1 MPEEIQTQETSSH
14 SSMSTFLRNNYRA
27 DHIRRFGQAAG
38 TPLFDSAANK
48 AEQTR
53 FENAPKAI
61 QTGDDTRKLSH
72 TMLKADEMKLGDMQ
86 QLVLDELYK
95 IGPATNEEI
104 AQHLGL
110 PINHVVGRTFELR
123 QFGLVVSAGK
133 RKCSVTGN
141 IVHAWRVK

>member
-1 MPEEIQTQETSSH
+1 MT
-14 SSMSTFLRNNYRA
+14 TFRRNNYRA
-27 DHIRRFGQAAG
+27 DHIRRFGQATG
-38 TPLFDSAANK
+38 TPLFDSTLATHRPNEV
-48 AEQTR
+48 EQTR
-53 FENAPKAI
+53 FENAPKVI

-86 QLVLDELYK
+86 QLVLDTLYK

-104 AQHLGL
+104 ARHLGL
-110 PINHVVGRTFELR
+110 PINHVVGRTYELR
-123 QFGLVVSAGK
+123 QFGLVISDGK